1 MLMYTLKRLGL
12 ALLVTVSVSL
22 VSFMLTRVSGDP
34 AIALAGEGASSKEIE
49 FVRVH
54 YGFDRPLIIQYLDWA
69 GRALHGDLGESPFLF
84 LPVTEMLKARM
95 GVTMTLGLCAL
106 TFAMILSIPLG
117 VLASVRPNSWIDRAA
132 LTISVMGQAMP
143 AFWFGLIMIIVFG
156 VYLRW
161 LPISG
166 SDTWAHFVM
175 PSIALGYY
183 ATPAIMRLVRS
194 GMLEVLASDHIR
206 TARAKGLRW
215 PKILF
220 KHALRN
226 AIIPVVSVAAVQLG
240 FMLGGSIVI
249 ESVFAFNGLG
259 SLAWVSIARSD
270 LPVIQAIV
278 LLLATIFVFLTF
290 ISDLLNAFLDPRIRS
305 ST

>member
-12 ALLVTVSVSL
+12 AILVTVTVSL
-22 VSFMLTRVSGDP
+22 VSFVLTRVSGDP
-34 AIALAGEGASSKEIE
+34 AIALAGEGASSEEIE

-106 TFAMILSIPLG
+106 SFAMILSIPLG
-117 VLASVRPNSWIDRAA
+117 VLASVRPNSWIDRIA

>member
-12 ALLVTVSVSL
+12 ALLVIVSVSL

-34 AIALAGEGASSKEIE
+34 AIALAGEGASSEEIE

-54 YGFDRPLIIQYLDWA
+54 YGFDRPLIIQYLTWA
-69 GRALHGDLGESPFLF
+69 GRALHGDLGESPYMNVA
-84 LPVTEMLKARM
+84 VTEMLKERV
-95 GVTMTLGLCAL
+95 GVTMILGVCAL
-106 TFAMILSIPLG
+106 SFAMILAIPLG
-117 VLASVRPNSWIDRAA
+117 VLASIRPNSWIDRAA
-132 LTISVMGQAMP
+132 LTISVVGQAMP
-143 AFWFGLIMIIVFG
+143 AFWFGLVMIIVFG

-166 SDTWAHFVM
+166 SDTWKHFVM

-226 AIIPVVSVAAVQLG
+226 AILPVVAVATVQLG

-259 SLAWVSIARSD
+259 NLAWVSIARSD
-270 LPVIQAIV
+270 LPMVQAIV
-278 LLLATIFVFLTF
+278 LVLATIFVFLIF
-290 ISDLLNAFLDPRIRS
+290 LSDLFNAFLDPRIS

>member
-12 ALLVTVSVSL
+12 ALLVIVSVSL

-117 VLASVRPNSWIDRAA
+117 VLASVRPNSWIDRIA

-156 VYLRW
+156 VYLCW

-166 SDTWAHFVM
+166 SDTLAHFVM

>member
-12 ALLVTVSVSL
+12 ALLVAVSVSL

-84 LPVTEMLKARM
+84 LPVTEMLKQRM

-117 VLASVRPNSWIDRAA
+117 VLASVRPNSWIDRIA

-305 ST
+305 RT

>member
-12 ALLVTVSVSL
+12 ALLVIVSVSL

-34 AIALAGEGASSKEIE
+34 AIALAGEGASSEEIE

-54 YGFDRPLIIQYLDWA
+54 YGFDRPLIIQYLTWA
-69 GRALHGDLGESPFLF
+69 GRALHGDLGESPYMNVA
-84 LPVTEMLKARM
+84 VTEMLKERV
-95 GVTMTLGLCAL
+95 GVTMILGVCAL
-106 TFAMILSIPLG
+106 SFAMILAIPLG
-117 VLASVRPNSWIDRAA
+117 VLASIRPNSWIDRAA
-132 LTISVMGQAMP
+132 LTISVVGQAMP
-143 AFWFGLIMIIVFG
+143 AFWFGLVMIIVFG

-166 SDTWAHFVM
+166 SDTWKHFVM

-226 AIIPVVSVAAVQLG
+226 AILPVVAVATVQLG

-259 SLAWVSIARSD
+259 NLAWVSIARSD
-270 LPVIQAIV
+270 LPMVQAIV
-278 LLLATIFVFLTF
+278 LVLATIFVFLIF
-290 ISDLLNAFLDPRIRS
+290 ISDLFNAFLDPRIRS
-305 ST
+305 T